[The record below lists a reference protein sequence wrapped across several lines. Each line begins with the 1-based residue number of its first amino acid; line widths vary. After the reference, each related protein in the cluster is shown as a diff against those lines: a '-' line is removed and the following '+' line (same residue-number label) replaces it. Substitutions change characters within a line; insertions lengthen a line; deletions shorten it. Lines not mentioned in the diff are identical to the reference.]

1 MALTKAR
8 NRMITGAQVNVKDF
22 GAKGDGVTDDTVAIQ
37 AAIDSLDTGE
47 DYTTGG
53 IVYFPVGRYK
63 ILRPIEITGGNPLPP
78 PDGENLAS
86 ITLQGEGIHNTIIDV
101 GDGYTGDYAVHV
113 IDSTYSSFK
122 DLQILGNNRTSYGLY
137 VEAGSE
143 IFIERVFCQN
153 YFVSCFYF
161 KRCFMVTMTQCRSK
175 GGITGFDFSGGYNTS
190 LNINNCYALNTNL
203 AGQGFDI
210 KDVSYSSF
218 IACGADTT
226 GRHGYKVS
234 NCAGVTFTSCG
245 AENFLRSAW
254 LFQSSTTLNTGTIV
268 QGTRCTLNECFSFVA
283 SSAFSQ
289 ETGYGSLFSNLIDA
303 TSGTSE
309 SIIDVEVNRF
319 FEYFIQHN
327 ISVNSTGVVSTD
339 HKLALNNCRFKQ
351 GVRGTAAVIN
361 PIDVERV
368 NNLAITSANTSV
380 IDLASVFGNSLNYSG
395 ILHIVASNASPVS
408 LSAANTSA
416 YVLLV
421 TKYTIGANSYAINVT
436 EIAKNGLVAGSNT
449 NWPSFTWTG
458 NVANNH
464 LEATPIGSTSGNFYF
479 YIGQFGAINAS

>member
-8 NRMITGAQVNVKDF
+8 NRMIEGARVNVKDF
-22 GAKGDGVTDDTVAIQ
+22 GAKGDGVTNDSVAIQ
-37 AAIDSLDTGE
+37 AAIDSLDTDN

-53 IVYFPVGRYK
+53 VVYFPVGRYK
-63 ILRPIEITGGNPLPP
+63 ILVPIVVRGG
-78 PDGENLAS
+78 DESAEGLAS
-86 ITLQGEGIHNTIIDV
+86 ITLQGEGMHNTIIDV
-101 GDGYTGDYAVHV
+101 GDGYTGDQAINVV
-113 IDSTYSSFK
+113 NSTYSSFK

-137 VEAGSE
+137 VEDGSE
-143 IFIERVFCQN
+143 IFIERIFCQN

-161 KRCFMVTMTQCRSK
+161 KRCFMVTMNQCRSK
-175 GGITGFDFSGGYNTS
+175 GGITGFDFSAGYNTS
-190 LNINNCYALNTNL
+190 LSINNCYALNTNT
-203 AGQGFDI
+203 AGQGFNI

-218 IACGADTT
+218 IACGADAT

-254 LFQSSTTLNTGTIV
+254 LFQSSTALNTGTIV
-268 QGTRCTLNECFSFVA
+268 QGTRCTLNECFSYVPQSFA
-283 SSAFSQ
+283 Q
-289 ETGYGSLFSNLIDA
+289 ETGYGSLYSNLIDA

-319 FEYFIQHN
+319 FEYHIKHN

-351 GVRGTAAVIN
+351 VIRGEAAVIN

-368 NNLAITSANTSV
+368 DNVSITSANTPV

-421 TKYTIGANSYAINVT
+421 TKYTIGANSYAINVV
-436 EIAKNGLVAGSNT
+436 EIAKNGLTTGGNT
-449 NWPSFTWTG
+449 NHPSFTWTG
-458 NVANNH
+458 DEATNQ
-464 LEATPIGSTSGNFYF
+464 LEATPVGSTSGNFYF

>member
-1 MALTKAR
+1 MALTKAH
-8 NRMITGAQVNVKDF
+8 NRMIEGARVNVKDF
-22 GAKGDGVTDDTVAIQ
+22 GAKGDGVTNDSVAIQ
-37 AAIDSLDTGE
+37 AAIDSLDTDN

-53 IVYFPVGRYK
+53 VVYFPVGRYK
-63 ILRPIEITGGNPLPP
+63 ILVPIVVRGG
-78 PDGENLAS
+78 DESAEGLAS
-86 ITLQGEGIHNTIIDV
+86 ITLQGEGMHNTIIDV
-101 GDGYTGDYAVHV
+101 GDGYTGDQAINVV
-113 IDSTYSSFK
+113 NSTYSSFK

-137 VEAGSE
+137 VEDGSE
-143 IFIERVFCQN
+143 IFIERIFCQN

-161 KRCFMVTMTQCRSK
+161 KRCFMVTMNQCRSK
-175 GGITGFDFSGGYNTS
+175 GGITGFDFSAGYNTS
-190 LNINNCYALNTNL
+190 LSINNCYALNTNT
-203 AGQGFDI
+203 AGQGFNI

-218 IACGADTT
+218 IACGADNT

-254 LFQSSTTLNTGTIV
+254 LFQSSTALNTGTIV
-268 QGTRCTLNECFSFVA
+268 QGTRCTLNECFSYV
-283 SSAFSQ
+283 SSSGFAQ
-289 ETGYGSLFSNLIDA
+289 ETGYGSLYSNLIDA
-303 TSGTSE
+303 TSGSSE

-319 FEYFIQHN
+319 FEYFVQHD

-368 NNLAITSANTSV
+368 DDLSITGANTPV
-380 IDLASVFGNSLNYSG
+380 IDLTAVFGSSLNYSG
-395 ILHIVASNASPVS
+395 ILHVVASNSSPVS

-421 TKYTIGANSYAINVT
+421 TKSTGGSGVV
-436 EIAKNGLVAGSNT
+436 EIAKNGLTTGGSANH
-449 NWPSFTWTG
+449 PSFTWTLDTT
-458 NVANNH
+458 NNQ
-464 LEATPIGSTSGNFYF
+464 LEATPVGSTSGNFYF

>member
-1 MALTKAR
+1 MALTKAT
-8 NRMITGAQVNVKDF
+8 NSMIEGARVNVKDF
-22 GAKGDGVTDDTVAIQ
+22 GAKGDGVTNDSVAIQ
-37 AAIDSLDTGE
+37 AAIDSLDTDN

-53 IVYFPVGRYK
+53 VVYFPVGRYK
-63 ILRPIEITGGNPLPP
+63 ILVPIVVRGGDESATGEG
-78 PDGENLAS
+78 LAS
-86 ITLQGEGIHNTIIDV
+86 ITLQGEGMHNTIIDV
-101 GDGYTGDYAVHV
+101 GDGYTGDQAINVV
-113 IDSTYSSFK
+113 NSTYSSFK

-143 IFIERVFCQN
+143 IFIERIFCQN

-161 KRCFMVTMTQCRSK
+161 KRCFMVTMNQCRSK
-175 GGITGFDFSGGYNTS
+175 GGITGFDFSAGYNTS
-190 LNINNCYALNTNL
+190 LSINNCYALNTNT
-203 AGQGFDI
+203 AGQGFNI

-254 LFQSSTTLNTGTIV
+254 LFQSSTALNTGTTV
-268 QGTRCTLNECFSFVA
+268 QGTRCTLNECFSYVP
-283 SSAFSQ
+283 SSGFAQ
-289 ETGYGSLFSNLIDA
+289 ETGYGSLYSNLIDA

-319 FEYFIQHN
+319 FEYFIQHD

-368 NNLAITSANTSV
+368 DNLSITSANTPV
-380 IDLASVFGNSLNYSG
+380 IDLTSVFGNSLNYSG
-395 ILHIVASNASPVS
+395 ILHIVASNSSPVS

-421 TKYTIGANSYAINVT
+421 TKYTIGADSYAINVV
-436 EIAKNGLVAGSNT
+436 EIAKNGLTTGGSANH
-449 NWPSFTWTG
+449 PSFTWTG
-458 NVANNH
+458 DEANNQ
-464 LEATPIGSTSGNFYF
+464 LEATPVGSTSGNFYF